1 MEWEMGLSDSE
12 KTTMFYNS
20 MKRSSRFPFNHRGFT
35 LFEMVTVLIL
45 ISIFAIVVTTATVY
59 LSINS
64 DLPNQTE
71 ILKSSLRFAQIRA
84 LNDAGDSDKW
94 GVHLNSTSY
103 TYYRNGEVAYYY
115 DKNGNKVIDNLPGEC
130 GSIPLICI
138 KSANHTLPSGMTIT
152 TGAGTTV
159 SFDKWGRPVDNGGNP
174 LTTNINI
181 VLSSGS
187 GSSTFTITKN
197 TGFIP

>member
-1 MEWEMGLSDSE
+1 
-12 KTTMFYNS
+12 
-20 MKRSSRFPFNHRGFT
+20 MKRACKIHINHRGFT
-35 LFEMVTVLIL
+35 LIEMVTVLIL
-45 ISIFAIVVTTATVY
+45 ISIFAILVTTATVY

-71 ILKSSLRFAQIRA
+71 ISKSSLRFAQIKA

-94 GVHLNSTSY
+94 GIHLDSTSY

-115 DKNGNKVIDNLPGEC
+115 DKTGNKVIDNLPGEC
-130 GSIPLICI
+130 GSIPLICVN
-138 KSANHTLPSGMTIT
+138 SPTHTLPSGMTIT

-187 GSSTFTITKN
+187 GSSTLTVTKN

>member
-1 MEWEMGLSDSE
+1 
-12 KTTMFYNS
+12 
-20 MKRSSRFPFNHRGFT
+20 
-35 LFEMVTVLIL
+35 
-45 ISIFAIVVTTATVY
+45 
-59 LSINS
+59 
-64 DLPNQTE
+64 
-71 ILKSSLRFAQIRA
+71 
-84 LNDAGDSDKW
+84 
-94 GVHLNSTSY
+94 
-103 TYYRNGEVAYYY
+103 
-115 DKNGNKVIDNLPGEC
+115 
-130 GSIPLICI
+130 
-138 KSANHTLPSGMTIT
+138 MTIT